1 MRKVTFKKVEKIA
14 FNWELKQLGFNGG
27 VFTINGIDLVMVGA
41 DHTSNGMRTYLKP
54 LDEVLKKNQD
64 DLCWLGSSEGAVY
77 YVDNKNRKLF
87 DAYNK

>member
-14 FNWELKQLGFNGG
+14 FNWRLKQLGFNGG
-27 VFTINGIDLVMVGA
+27 VFTINGMDLVMVGA
-41 DHTSNGMRTYLKP
+41 DYTSNGMRTYLKP
-54 LDEVLKKNQD
+54 LDEVLKNQD
-64 DLCWLGSSEGAVY
+64 DLSWLGGSEGAVY

>member
-14 FNWELKQLGFNGG
+14 FNWELKQLGLNGG
-27 VFTINGIDLVMVGA
+27 VFTINGMDLVMVGA
-41 DHTSNGMRTYLKP
+41 DYASNGMRTYLKP
-54 LDEVLKKNQD
+54 LEDVLKNQD
-64 DLCWLGSSEGAVY
+64 DLCWLGGSEGAVY